1 VPLGAVAA
9 AFAALQLLTVRVGF
23 HRDELYFLACARR
36 LAWGYVDQ
44 PPLTPFL
51 ARLSLEVLGPWP
63 PGLRLVP
70 ALAGAATAVVT
81 GLIARELGAGPRLQ
95 VLAAAITAG
104 SALSLGV
111 HHLISTTSNDYLLWA
126 VALLIVAR
134 LLRTTQPRLWVSF
147 GAVCGLGL
155 LNKHTMLFLGLGVVA
170 GVAVTPAR
178 RLLASPWLIAGGVVA
193 LAIWAP
199 NLIWQAQHG
208 WPTIGMLGALADR
221 NDGLTLT
228 LRFIPDT
235 LLMQG
240 VAAALWPG
248 GLWWLLRDRRF
259 AALGWG
265 WLVVF
270 AVLFVLGGRSYYL
283 GGMFP
288 PLFAAAA
295 AGAGQ
300 LLGPRRLWS
309 AREGFRLVALGLLLA
324 PLAVPILPVT
334 VPVDVTGQI
343 REQYGWPEV
352 AATVAG
358 VRDRLP
364 PGARD
369 DVVVL
374 ARDYGLAAAVEWY
387 GPALD
392 LPVPVSGH
400 NGYGLWGPGDAAGT
414 TIAVGYRPDELAGL
428 CDEAVQAAVVRFPEP
443 VANLAQGA
451 PISVCEPSAPWA
463 ELWPRVRYV
472 R

>member
-1 VPLGAVAA
+1 VAA
-9 AFAALQLLTVRVGF
+9 AFTALQLLTVRVGF

-51 ARLSLEVLGPWP
+51 ARLSLEVFGPWP
-63 PGLRLVP
+63 AGLRLVP

-111 HHLISTTSNDYLLWA
+111 HHLISTTSTDYLLWA
-126 VALLIVAR
+126 VALLVVTR
-134 LLRTTQPRLWVSF
+134 LLRTGRPRLWLAF
-147 GAVCGLGL
+147 GAVCGVGL
-155 LNKHTMLFLGLGVVA
+155 LNKHTVLFLGLGVVA
-170 GVAVTPAR
+170 GVALSPAR
-178 RLLASPWLIAGGVVA
+178 RLLASPWLVAGGLLA
-193 LAIWAP
+193 LAIWTP
-199 NLIWQAQHG
+199 NLLWQVQNG
-208 WPTIGMLGALADR
+208 WPTLGMLGALADR
-221 NDGLTLT
+221 NDGLALT

-240 VAAALWPG
+240 VTAALWPG

-259 AALGWG
+259 AALGLG
-265 WLVVF
+265 WLVAF
-270 AVLFVLGGRSYYL
+270 AVLFTLGGRSYYL

-300 LLGPRRLWS
+300 ALGERRRLWS
-309 AREGFRLVALGLLLA
+309 AREGYRLAALGLLAA
-324 PLAVPILPVT
+324 PLALPILPVT
-334 VPVDVTGQI
+334 VPVDVTGQM
-343 REQYGWPEV
+343 REQFGWPEV

-358 VRDRLP
+358 VRDGLP
-364 PGARD
+364 PGERD

-374 ARDYGLAAAVEWY
+374 AKDYGLAGAVEWY
-387 GPALD
+387 GPDLD
-392 LPVPVSGH
+392 LPVPISGH

-428 CDEAVQAAVVRFPEP
+428 CDEAVLAATVRLP
-443 VANLAQGA
+443 VSNLAQGA
-451 PISVCEPSAPWA
+451 PVSVCEPSAPWA
-463 ELWPRVRYV
+463 GQWDRVRYV